1 METEMITLEV
11 NGKSVEVPKGSNLLA
26 AAKAA
31 NVKIPTLCYHPDLKP
46 GASCGICVV
55 RQLVPSRTEPGKFV
69 PSPKLLRA
77 CCTEATPGMKI
88 ITHDPDIVQV
98 RRTVLELILANHP
111 NDCLQCPRSGSCELQ
126 AIAADFGIR
135 ENPFPREVIHREVD
149 KSTPSIV
156 LNPDKCIKCGRCA
169 DVCQQMQNVWALEF
183 IGRGEKTV
191 MAPAAGVTLAESP
204 CIKCGQCSA
213 HCPVGAIYEND
224 ETKKVWAALQDPE
237 KVCLVQIAPAVR
249 VALGEAFGME
259 PGALT
264 TGKIYAALRMLG
276 FDKVFDTN
284 FAADVT
290 IMEEGTEFIKRFT
303 EGGQL
308 PLLTSCCPA
317 WTDWMEKYA
326 PDFTENFSTAKSPQ
340 QMQSA
345 LCKSYWADKNGIDHT
360 KIHVTSI
367 MPCTAK
373 KHEIARDEF
382 MSATGTQDTDVV
394 LTTRELARMIKAAG
408 IDFNSLKEEPADKL
422 LGAYTG
428 AGTIFGVTGGVMEAA
443 LRTAYC
449 LITGEAQPPSI
460 DFKEVR
466 GMDGV
471 KTATIDIKGTKV
483 NIAVAHQMGTAK
495 TARTASSRASTSS
508 RSWRAAA
515 AASAAAASPALRR
528 TKSAPSARPVS
539 TPTTKSARFACRTS
553 TPRSRPSTRTTSMA
567 RQARRAARRPTIF
580 STRSTRRSTSISST
594 ADSLGN
600 RPKGIAKG
608 RGRPCGRPF
617 LLSHGIWTA
626 KRRKAV

>member
-1 METEMITLEV
+1 MEQELIQLEV
-11 NGKSVEVPKGSNLLA
+11 NGVAVSVPKGSNLLV

-55 RQLVPSRTEPGKFV
+55 RQLVPSRNPADNGKLV

-88 ITHDPDIVQV
+88 LTHDPDIVQV

-111 NDCLQCPRSGSCELQ
+111 SDCLQCPRSGVCELQ

-135 ENPFPREVIHREVD
+135 DIPFPKEVVHHD
-149 KSTPSIV
+149 NDTSTPSLV

-169 DVCQQMQNVWALEF
+169 EVCQEMQNVWALEF

-191 MAPAAGVTLAESP
+191 MAPAAGVKLADSP

-213 HCPVGAIYEND
+213 HCPVGAIYEKD
-224 ETKKVWAALQDPE
+224 ETKKAWAAIQDPE
-237 KVCLVQIAPAVR
+237 KTCLVQIAPAVR

-259 PGALT
+259 PGAIS
-264 TGKIYAALRMLG
+264 TGKIYAALRRLG

-284 FAADVT
+284 FSADVT

-303 EGGQL
+303 SGGTL
-308 PLLTSCCPA
+308 PLITSCCPA

-340 QMQSA
+340 QMLSA
-345 LCKSYWADKNGIDHT
+345 LAKSYWAGKNGIDP
-360 KIHVTSI
+360 KNVHVTSI

-373 KHEIARDEF
+373 KYEISRDEY
-382 MSATGTQDTDVV
+382 MSATGQQDTDVV
-394 LTTRELARMIKAAG
+394 LTTRELARMIKSAG
-408 IDFNSLKEEPADKL
+408 VDFASLPEEKADDL

-449 LITGEAQPPSI
+449 LITKEAKPPSI
-460 DFKEVR
+460 DFKDVR
-466 GMDGV
+466 GMDGI
-471 KTATIDIKGTKV
+471 KTATVDIKGTKV
-483 NIAVAHQMGTAK
+483 NIAVAHQMGNVEKVLDQVREDRKAGRKPRYDFIEVMACRGGCIGGGGQPCLANDEIRAK
-495 TARTASSRASTSS
+495 RTAGIYTDDEKSVLRMSHLN
-508 RSWRAAA
+508 
-515 AASAAAASPALRR
+515 PEVQALYKDYLGEPGSEKAEHLLH
-528 TKSAPSARPVS
+528 THYKKLDVY
-539 TPTTKSARFACRTS
+539 RFA
-553 TPRSRPSTRTTSMA
+553 
-567 RQARRAARRPTIF
+567 
-580 STRSTRRSTSISST
+580 
-594 ADSLGN
+594 
-600 RPKGIAKG
+600 
-608 RGRPCGRPF
+608 
-617 LLSHGIWTA
+617 
-626 KRRKAV
+626 